1 MKRNNF
7 NTNGVD
13 NMNVNRAKE
22 ISSMGEMVNVQYE
35 GESIYI
41 QSVNEEQETAR
52 IFSINNP
59 QAEKNVPVDHLTE
72 L

>member
-1 MKRNNF
+1 
-7 NTNGVD
+7 
-13 NMNVNRAKE
+13 MNVNRAKE
-22 ISSMGEMVNVQYE
+22 ISSMGEMVNVQFE

-52 IFSINNP
+52 IFPINNP
-59 QAEKNVPVDHLTE
+59 QAEKNVPVDRLTE